1 MYDVM
6 IVDDE
11 EPVLESFS
19 FILEQ
24 GVDSFRL
31 CGKARS
37 GLEAIQMA
45 EVLKPDIIFMDIQM
59 PGIDGLEAVRQIRE
73 DNKRVLIIL
82 ATAYERFDIAR
93 EAISLNVQSYL
104 VKPVTRKKITDELM
118 RARAVLDTQAAR
130 RRMILQQT
138 NHSEEKPVGRDELDF
153 VRSLSRPLSEEERD
167 SLREKWKLGSDRG
180 CIVLLQK
187 GGGSMGEK
195 QKCYNRIKD
204 KLLFKTRCFLSYSGD
219 RGVFFFPEDIHGVTV
234 TDTVGSVLHD
244 LSIND
249 ITLGPGGFYPL
260 EEMYLS
266 YEEAMEPF
274 VLGEEDERLYELEQ
288 IGRILELVERGE
300 RQALKE
306 DLTFFAESVFGSR
319 ELPVALGK
327 MASLFTLILE
337 KLGVFATG
345 NPGVP
350 PIYPS
355 EEIMVLK
362 SREEWEAWFH
372 HGTDRILKAIVR
384 PRRKELPGPLRKAMD
399 FIQEEYAGQIY
410 LGSVAEECGVSASY
424 LSRLFS
430 ENLKTPFVDYLNRF
444 RVDRSVELLKEGT
457 SVKEAAF
464 RVGFGDPN
472 YFSKIFRKYKGI
484 SPSEL

>member
-19 FILEQ
+19 FILEK

-45 EVLKPDIIFMDIQM
+45 DVLKPDVIFMDIQM

-73 DNKRVLIIL
+73 ENKRVLIIL

-93 EAISLNVQSYL
+93 EAISLNVHSYL
-104 VKPVTRKKITDELM
+104 VKPVTRRKITDELI
-118 RARAVLDTQAAR
+118 RARASLDQQAAR
-130 RRMILQQT
+130 RRMLLQQT
-138 NHSEEKPVGRDELDF
+138 RTLEESVSREELDF
-153 VRSLSRPLSEEERD
+153 VRSLSRPSSEEELRYI
-167 SLREKWKLGSDRG
+167 REKWNLGAKRG
-180 CIVLLQK
+180 RIVLLHKNGTQ
-187 GGGSMGEK
+187 SMGEK
-195 QKCYNRIKD
+195 QKCYCLIKE

-219 RGVFFFPEDIHGVTV
+219 RGVFFFPLEKQLTPVPDIIRTVLRDLSFEDITMGV
-234 TDTVGSVLHD
+234 
-244 LSIND
+244 
-249 ITLGPGGFYPL
+249 GGIYPI
-260 EEMYLS
+260 EESYLS

-274 VLGEEDERLYELEQ
+274 ALREEDERLYELEQ

-300 RQALKE
+300 REEVKE
-306 DLTFFAESVFGSR
+306 DLTFFAESVFLSR
-319 ELPVALGK
+319 EFPVALGK
-327 MASLFTLILE
+327 MTSLFSMILE
-337 KLGVFATG
+337 TLGFYSTENQRVL
-345 NPGVP
+345 
-350 PIYPS
+350 PIYPA

-372 HGTDRILKAIVR
+372 HGMDRILKAMV
-384 PRRKELPGPLRKAMD
+384 PLQKKELPPPLRRAMD
-399 FIQEEYAGQIY
+399 FIQEEYGGQIY

-444 RVDRSVELLKEGT
+444 RVDRAVEYLKKGT
-457 SVKEAAF
+457 TVKEAAF